1 MPFIGCVLGG
11 RVFGGGELQVL
22 KMTRG
27 AYVHLKEI
35 RGLLRHHDMSLC
47 QTIRKENHRIQ
58 LPVYSHK
65 VSY

>member
-1 MPFIGCVLGG
+1 MGVLEG
-11 RVFGGGELQVL
+11 RVFVGGELQVL
-22 KMTRG
+22 KLTKKDY
-27 AYVHLKEI
+27 AHLKEI
-35 RGLLRHHDMSLC
+35 RALLCHHDMSLC